1 MNTDPV
7 NDKMKAFGFNVIE
20 IDGHSFDEMEAAFA
34 NFKACEGKPTCIL
47 MKTTKGKG
55 VSYMLDNAGWH
66 GKAPNDAEYEVAM
79 NELRAQLEE
88 LEAAQ

>member
-1 MNTDPV
+1 MYNFCQLRRK
-7 NDKMKAFGFNVIE
+7 NNVIE
-20 IDGHSFDEMEAAFA
+20 IDGHSFDEIEAAFA
-34 NFKACEGKPTCIL
+34 NFKACEGKPTVIL
-47 MKTTKGKG
+47 MNTTKCKG